1 MDLDRLGWR
10 GGPEVLEALSARGE
24 SVGRVAIEH
33 RGGYLLYTEA
43 GEVTAEVSGRF
54 RHEARLGTTPGLPA
68 VGDWVAIRPRPG
80 EDRATIRAILP
91 RRTVFA
97 RKVAGREVEAQVIA
111 ANVDVVFLVSALDGD
126 LNPRRIERYLG
137 LVWGSGATPVVVLNK
152 ADLCPDIPPAV
163 DRVAAVAPGVAIH
176 VVSALSGSGLEAL
189 GDAFLDSR
197 TVALLGSSGVG
208 KSSLIN
214 LLVGREAQRVH
225 DVRAD
230 GKGRHTTTRRELIP
244 RPEGGLVIDTPG
256 MRELQLWEG
265 GEGVP
270 AAFAEVEDF
279 AARCRFT
286 DCSHDAEPGCAVLDA
301 VADGTLAPERL
312 ASYRKLRGEVRHLE
326 ARQDQRARD
335 DLKRRDKVLNRALYK
350 RLDQKRRW

>member
-1 MDLDRLGWR
+1 M
-10 GGPEVLEALSARGE
+10 
-24 SVGRVAIEH
+24 
-33 RGGYLLYTEA
+33 
-43 GEVTAEVSGRF
+43 
-54 RHEARLGTTPGLPA
+54 
-68 VGDWVAIRPRPG
+68 
-80 EDRATIRAILP
+80 
-91 RRTVFA
+91 
-97 RKVAGREVEAQVIA
+97 
-111 ANVDVVFLVSALDGD
+111 
-126 LNPRRIERYLG
+126 
-137 LVWGSGATPVVVLNK
+137 VVLNK

-225 DVRAD
+225 DVRGD
-230 GKGRHTTTRRELIP
+230 GKGRHTTTRRELIL

-286 DCSHDAEPGCAVLDA
+286 DCSHEAEPGCAVLDA
-301 VADGTLAPERL
+301 VADGTLAPN
-312 ASYRKLRGEVRHLE
+312 ASRATGSSA
-326 ARQDQRARD
+326 ARSATSKPARISAARD
-335 DLKRRDKVLNRALYK
+335 DRKRRDKALNRALYK
-350 RLDQKRRW
+350 RLDQKRARLTARVVWSSPAEPRRSGSGRLIAC

>member
-1 MDLDRLGWR
+1 M
-10 GGPEVLEALSARGE
+10 
-24 SVGRVAIEH
+24 
-33 RGGYLLYTEA
+33 
-43 GEVTAEVSGRF
+43 
-54 RHEARLGTTPGLPA
+54 
-68 VGDWVAIRPRPG
+68 
-80 EDRATIRAILP
+80 
-91 RRTVFA
+91 
-97 RKVAGREVEAQVIA
+97 
-111 ANVDVVFLVSALDGD
+111 
-126 LNPRRIERYLG
+126 
-137 LVWGSGATPVVVLNK
+137 VVLNK
-152 ADLCPDIPPAV
+152 ADVCPDIPPAV

-225 DVRAD
+225 DVRDD
-230 GKGRHTTTRRELIP
+230 GKGRHTTTRRELIL

-279 AARCRFT
+279 AAQCRFT
-286 DCSHDAEPGCAVLDA
+286 DCSHEAEPGCAVLEA
-301 VADGTLAPERL
+301 VADGTLRRTPRELPEAPR
-312 ASYRKLRGEVRHLE
+312 RGPPPRSPPGSARPRRLE
-326 ARQDQRARD
+326 AARQGPQPCPLQTARPE
-335 DLKRRDKVLNRALYK
+335 AS
-350 RLDQKRRW
+350 W